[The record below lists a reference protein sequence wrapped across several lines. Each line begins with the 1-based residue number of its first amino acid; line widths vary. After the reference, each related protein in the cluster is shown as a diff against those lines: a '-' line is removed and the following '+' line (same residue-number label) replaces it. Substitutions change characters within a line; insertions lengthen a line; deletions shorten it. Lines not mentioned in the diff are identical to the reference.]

1 MLAGVGRRR
10 EGAHAECALAGCR
23 ALPVSRL
30 FNYHEVPVT
39 TPSKVLWGEGLF
51 LRPQHFQQQ
60 DRYHEARLH
69 QTASALHPY
78 GWGVRKLVLD
88 LEALRSDTLRVLEL
102 SLIFPDGEVYR
113 APDGDTLPPQVRL
126 DQLPATT
133 QTMTFHAAMP
143 AMKEHGANCAQEGD
157 AAPDARFSRFAHE
170 TQDMF
175 TRAADAPVTFLAR
188 TLRLA
193 IDADAEALASSTSVP
208 LLRLRRVATGG
219 FELDPT
225 FAPPSLSIEGAP
237 NLRLQLARL
246 MEKMLAKVNA
256 LYGHHR
262 EPSKNVVELRGG
274 DVSSFWLLHTASTG
288 YAALSHLYN
297 QADLHPERLFEQLLH
312 LAGGLMTYSRSYR
325 LEELPAYQH
334 SDPAPGFAC
343 MDQMIRD
350 LLDTVISS
358 KYFSIALSNER
369 PPYYFGTLD
378 SGKITPQ
385 TTLYLAVAADM
396 PALKLVDV
404 VPLQFKVGAPDD
416 VDKFVLSA
424 MPGVKL
430 AHAPQV
436 PAALPVR
443 PDTYYFV
450 LENRGALYEAMLK
463 AQAISIYVPA
473 GMRDLK
479 LDLIAISQ

>member
-1 MLAGVGRRR
+1 MTL
-10 EGAHAECALAGCR
+10 
-23 ALPVSRL
+23 
-30 FNYHEVPVT
+30 
-39 TPSKVLWGEGLF
+39 PSKVLWGEGLF

-60 DRYHEARLH
+60 DRYHEALLH
-69 QTASALHPY
+69 QTATALHPY
-78 GWGVRKLVLD
+78 GWGVRKLVID
-88 LEALRSDTLRVLEL
+88 REALRDDTLRVLAL
-102 SLIFPDGEVYR
+102 SLIFPDGEVYD
-113 APDGDTLPPQVRL
+113 APDGDMLPPQVRL

-133 QTMTFHAAMP
+133 QTVTFHAAMP
-143 AMKEHGANCAQEGD
+143 AMKAHGDNCAPCDQP
-157 AAPDARFSRFAHE
+157 APDTRFAQVDHE

-175 TRAADAPVTFLAR
+175 TQAADAPVTYLTR

-193 IDADAEALASSTSVP
+193 MDGDALASFVSFP

-219 FELDPT
+219 FEIDPA
-225 FAPPSLSIEGAP
+225 FAPPCLSIEAAP
-237 NLRLQLARL
+237 GLRLQLARL

-262 EPSKNVVELRGG
+262 EPNKNVVELRGG

-297 QADLHPERLFEQLLH
+297 QPDLHPERLFEQLLH

-334 SDPAPGFAC
+334 ADPAPPFMR

-358 KYFSIALSNER
+358 RYFAIALTNER

-378 SGKITPQ
+378 SGKITAA
-385 TTLYLAVAADM
+385 TTLYLAVAADL
-396 PALKLVDV
+396 PALKLVEL
-404 VPLQFKVGAPDD
+404 VPLQFKLGAPDD

-430 AHAPQV
+430 VHAPQV
-436 PAALPVR
+436 PAALPVQ

-450 LENRGALYEAMLK
+450 LENRGALYERMLQ
-463 AQAISIYVPA
+463 AQAISIYVPN
-473 GMRDLK
+473 GLRDLR
-479 LDLIAISQ
+479 LDLIAISP

>member
-1 MLAGVGRRR
+1 M
-10 EGAHAECALAGCR
+10 
-23 ALPVSRL
+23 
-30 FNYHEVPVT
+30 N

-60 DRYHEARLH
+60 DRYHESRLH

-88 LEALRSDTLRVLEL
+88 HEALRSDTLRVLEL
-102 SLIFPDGEVYR
+102 SLIFPDGEVVR

-126 DQLPATT
+126 DQLPADT
-133 QTMTFHAAMP
+133 QTITFHAALP
-143 AMKEHGANCAQEGD
+143 AMKEHGDNCAQHGMD
-157 AAPDARFSRFAHE
+157 ADDTRFAQVAHD

-175 TRAADAPVTFLAR
+175 TRAADAPVTFLTR
-188 TLRLA
+188 TLRLVS
-193 IDADAEALASSTSVP
+193 DPGALAACVSFP
-208 LLRLRRVATGG
+208 LLRLRRLATGG

-225 FAPPSLSIEGAP
+225 FAPPCVSIEAAP
-237 NLRLQLARL
+237 KLRLQLTRL

-297 QADLHPERLFEQLLH
+297 QSDLHPERLFEQLLH

-325 LEELPAYQH
+325 LEELPAYKH
-334 SDPAPGFAC
+334 DDPGPAFARL
-343 MDQMIRD
+343 DGMIRD

-358 KYFSIALSNER
+358 KYFSINLTHER
-369 PPYYFGTLD
+369 PPYYLGTLD
-378 SGKITPQ
+378 SGKITPH
-385 TTLYLAVAADM
+385 TTLYLAVGADM
-396 PALKLVDV
+396 PALKLVEI
-404 VPLQFKVGAPDD
+404 VPLQFKLGAPED
-416 VDKFVLSA
+416 VDKLVLSA
-424 MPGVKL
+424 LPGVKL
-430 AHAPQV
+430 VHAPQV

-450 LENRGALYEAMLK
+450 LESRGALYETMLK
-463 AQAISIYVPA
+463 SQAISIYVPT
-473 GMRDLK
+473 GIVDLT

>member
-1 MLAGVGRRR
+1 V
-10 EGAHAECALAGCR
+10 
-23 ALPVSRL
+23 
-30 FNYHEVPVT
+30 N

-60 DRYHEARLH
+60 DRYHESRLH

-78 GWGVRKLVLD
+78 SWGVRKLVLD
-88 LEALRSDTLRVLEL
+88 QEALRSDTLRVLEL
-102 SLIFPDGEVYR
+102 SLIFPDGEVVR
-113 APDGDTLPPQVRL
+113 APDGDALPPQVRL
-126 DQLPATT
+126 DQLPGDT
-133 QTMTFHAAMP
+133 QTITFHAALP
-143 AMKEHGANCAQEGD
+143 AMKDHGDNCARHGSD
-157 AAPDARFSRFAHE
+157 AIDTRFARIDHE

-175 TRAADAPVTFLAR
+175 TRAADAPVTFLTR
-188 TLRLA
+188 TLRLVS
-193 IDADAEALASSTSVP
+193 DADALTAFVSFP
-208 LLRLRRVATGG
+208 LLRLRRLATGG
-219 FELDPT
+219 FELDPG
-225 FAPPSLSIEGAP
+225 FAPPCLSIEAAP
-237 NLRLQLARL
+237 ALRLQLARL

-288 YAALSHLYN
+288 YAALSHLFN
-297 QADLHPERLFEQLLH
+297 QAELHPERLFEQLLH
-312 LAGGLMTYSRSYR
+312 LAGGLMTYSRNYR
-325 LEELPAYQH
+325 LEELPAYKH
-334 SDPAPGFAC
+334 DDPAPAFAR

-358 KYFSIALSNER
+358 KYFSINLTHDR
-369 PPYYFGTLD
+369 PPYYLGTLD

-396 PALKLVDV
+396 PAVKLVDI
-404 VPLQFKVGAPDD
+404 VPLRFKLGAPED
-416 VDKFVLSA
+416 VDKLVLSA

-430 AHAPQV
+430 VHAPQV

-443 PDTYYFV
+443 PDTYYFM
-450 LENRGALYEAMLK
+450 LENRGPLYESMLK
-463 AQAISIYVPA
+463 TQAISIYVPT
-473 GMRDLK
+473 GIVDLQ

>member
-1 MLAGVGRRR
+1 M
-10 EGAHAECALAGCR
+10 
-23 ALPVSRL
+23 
-30 FNYHEVPVT
+30 
-39 TPSKVLWGEGLF
+39 WGEGLF

-102 SLIFPDGEVYR
+102 SLIFPDGEVYC
-113 APDGDTLPPQVRL
+113 APDGDILPPQVRL
-126 DQLPATT
+126 DQLSAAT
-133 QTMTFHAAMP
+133 QTITFHAALP
-143 AMKEHGANCAQEGD
+143 SMKNHGDNCAAHAHGAA
-157 AAPDARFSRFAHE
+157 DARFARMDHD
-170 TQDMF
+170 TQDLF
-175 TRAADAPVTFLAR
+175 SRAADAPVTFLTK

-193 IDADAEALASSTSVP
+193 ADDEALASFVSFP

-219 FELDPT
+219 FEPDPA
-225 FAPPSLSIEGAP
+225 FAPPCLSIEAAP
-237 NLRLQLARL
+237 GLRLQLARL

-288 YAALSHLYN
+288 YAALSHLFN
-297 QADLHPERLFEQLLH
+297 QAQLHPERLFEQLLH

-334 SDPAPGFAC
+334 DDPAPGFAR

-358 KYFSIALSNER
+358 KYFAIALEKER
-369 PPYYFGTLD
+369 QSYYCGALD
-378 SGKITPQ
+378 SGKITAQ
-385 TTLYLAVAADM
+385 TTLYLAVAADL
-396 PALKLVDV
+396 PALKLVDT
-404 VPLQFKVGAPDD
+404 VPLQFKLGAPDD

-430 AHAPQV
+430 VHAPQV

-450 LENRGALYEAMLK
+450 LENRGALYENMLK
-463 AQAISIYVPA
+463 AQAISIYVPN
-473 GMRDLK
+473 GLRDLK
-479 LDLIAISQ
+479 LDLIALSQ

>member
-1 MLAGVGRRR
+1 M
-10 EGAHAECALAGCR
+10 
-23 ALPVSRL
+23 
-30 FNYHEVPVT
+30 N

-102 SLIFPDGEVYR
+102 SVIFPDGEVYH

-126 DQLPATT
+126 DQLPTT
-133 QTMTFHAAMP
+133 AQAVTFHAALP
-143 AMKEHGANCAQEGD
+143 ALKAHGENCAPRGGSASD
-157 AAPDARFSRFAHE
+157 TRFAQDEHE

-175 TRAADAPVTFLAR
+175 SRAADAPVTFLTK
-188 TLRLA
+188 TLQLVG
-193 IDADAEALASSTSVP
+193 DADALDAFISFP
-208 LLRLRRVATGG
+208 LLRLRRIATGG
-219 FELDPT
+219 FEPDPT
-225 FAPPSLSIEGAP
+225 FTPPCVSIEAAP
-237 NLRLQLARL
+237 GMRLQLARL

-334 SDPAPGFAC
+334 DDPAPAFAR
-343 MDQMIRD
+343 MDYMIRD

-358 KYFSIALSNER
+358 KYFSIALSNDR
-369 PPYYFGTLD
+369 PPYYLGTLD

-385 TTLYLAVAADM
+385 TTLYLAVAADL
-396 PALKLVDV
+396 PAVKLVEL
-404 VPLQFKVGAPDD
+404 VPLQFKLGAPDD
-416 VDKFVLSA
+416 VDRLVLSA
-424 MPGVKL
+424 LPGVKL
-430 AHAPQV
+430 VHAPQV

-450 LENRGALYEAMLK
+450 LDSRGALYENMLK
-463 AQAISIYVPA
+463 AQAMSIYVPD

>member
-1 MLAGVGRRR
+1 M
-10 EGAHAECALAGCR
+10 
-23 ALPVSRL
+23 
-30 FNYHEVPVT
+30 N
-39 TPSKVLWGEGLF
+39 TPSKVMWGEGLF

-69 QTASALHPY
+69 QTATALHPY
-78 GWGVRKLVLD
+78 GWGVRKFVLD

-113 APDGDTLPPQVRL
+113 APDGDSLPPQVRL
-126 DQLPATT
+126 DQLPAAT
-133 QTMTFHAAMP
+133 QTITFHAALP
-143 AMKEHGANCAQEGD
+143 AIKEHGENCAPQEHT
-157 AAPDARFSRFAHE
+157 AADARFARRDHE
-170 TQDMF
+170 IQDMF
-175 TRAADAPVTFLAR
+175 SRAADAPVTFLTK

-193 IDADAEALASSTSVP
+193 GDDETLSSFVSFP

-219 FELDPT
+219 FEPDPS
-225 FAPPSLSIEGAP
+225 FAPPCLSIEAAP
-237 NLRLQLARL
+237 GLRLQLARL
-246 MEKMLAKVNA
+246 MEKLLAKVNA

-288 YAALSHLYN
+288 YAALSHLFN
-297 QADLHPERLFEQLLH
+297 QAELHPERLFEQLLH

-334 SDPAPGFAC
+334 ADPAPSFAR

-358 KYFSIALSNER
+358 KYFAIALTNER
-369 PPYYFGTLD
+369 PPYYLGALD

-385 TTLYLAVAADM
+385 TTLYLAVAADL
-396 PALKLVDV
+396 PALKLVEL
-404 VPLQFKVGAPDD
+404 VPLQFKLGAPDD

-430 AHAPQV
+430 VHAPQV

-450 LENRGALYEAMLK
+450 LENRGALYESMLK
-463 AQAISIYVPA
+463 AQAMSIYVPN
-473 GMRDLK
+473 GLRDLK

>member
-1 MLAGVGRRR
+1 M
-10 EGAHAECALAGCR
+10 
-23 ALPVSRL
+23 
-30 FNYHEVPVT
+30 N

-69 QTASALHPY
+69 ETASALHPY

-88 LEALRSDTLRVLEL
+88 LEALRNDTLRLLEL
-102 SLIFPDGEVYR
+102 SVIFPDGEVYR

-126 DQLPATT
+126 DQLPATA
-133 QTMTFHAAMP
+133 QTVTFHAALP
-143 AMKEHGANCAQEGD
+143 ALKAHGENCAPRGGSASD
-157 AAPDARFSRFAHE
+157 TRFAQDECE

-175 TRAADAPVTFLAR
+175 SRAADAPVTFLTK
-188 TLRLA
+188 TLHLVG
-193 IDADAEALASSTSVP
+193 DADALDAFISFP
-208 LLRLRRVATGG
+208 LLRLRRIATGG
-219 FELDPT
+219 FEPDPT
-225 FAPPSLSIEGAP
+225 FTPPCLSIEAAP
-237 NLRLQLARL
+237 GMRLQLARL

-325 LEELPAYQH
+325 LEELPAYKH
-334 SDPAPGFAC
+334 DDPAPAFAR
-343 MDQMIRD
+343 MDHMIRD

-358 KYFSIALSNER
+358 KYFSIALSNDR
-369 PPYYFGTLD
+369 PPYYLGTLD

-385 TTLYLAVAADM
+385 TTLYLAVAADL
-396 PALKLVDV
+396 PAVKLVEV
-404 VPLQFKVGAPDD
+404 VPLQFKLGSPED
-416 VDKFVLSA
+416 VDKLVLSA
-424 MPGVKL
+424 LPGVKL
-430 AHAPQV
+430 VHAPQV

-450 LENRGALYEAMLK
+450 LDSRGALYENMLK